1 MMRTFTW
8 ATQVGA
14 AKNVEFRV
22 GRNDFGDGYTQVYTT
37 GINPRKRT
45 WNLTLID
52 DNFLKPVEQFI
63 DDHKGVFPFLWTP
76 PDREEAIP
84 VICGGYGTSY
94 LGMDVAQ
101 VSFMFEEFQLPEQG
115 V

>member
-1 MMRTFTW
+1 MRTFTW

-22 GRNDFGDGYTQVYTT
+22 GRNDFGDGYTQVYTR
-37 GINPRKRT
+37 GINPKKRT
-45 WNLTLID
+45 WNIVLID
-52 DNFLKPVEQFI
+52 DGFLKPVEQFL
-63 DDHKGVFPFLWTP
+63 DDHKGIFPFLWIP
-76 PDREEAIP
+76 PGFTEAIP
-84 VICGGYGTSY
+84 VICSGYGTSY

-101 VSFMFEEFQLPEQG
+101 GSFVFEEFQLPQAG

>member
-1 MMRTFTW
+1 MRTFTW

-52 DNFLKPVEQFI
+52 DNFMKPVEQFI
-63 DDHKGVFPFLWTP
+63 DDHKGIFPFLWTP

-101 VSFMFEEFQLPEQG
+101 GSFMFEEFQLPTVG